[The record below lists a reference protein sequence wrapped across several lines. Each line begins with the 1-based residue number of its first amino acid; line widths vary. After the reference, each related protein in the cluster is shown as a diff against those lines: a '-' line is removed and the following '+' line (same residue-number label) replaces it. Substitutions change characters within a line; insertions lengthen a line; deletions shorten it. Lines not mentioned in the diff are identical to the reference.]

1 MTVPAFTLAVWV
13 RSPGPYR
20 ENGKR
25 ANNASESY
33 SLTSKI
39 EGTNLPNSF
48 DYGMGAMFP
57 TDLIRESK
65 LVEIATN
72 ALKERQRRGASMTG
86 YSLPAGYFT
95 GQILASRVQDI
106 ISAVQVAGP
115 TETKSYNGANQN
127 INSSNGLVV
136 TGSTPTYDSYGNP
149 TGTTP
154 TYGSVPAP
162 EIVTYP
168 QAPSPT
174 VGTSF
179 SKGQK
184 TSAADINVLIGAINA
199 AGNVCTCNCNYC
211 TCNCNYCTCNCNYSC
226 TCNCNYSD
234 ERLKVNVEYL

>member
-1 MTVPAFTLAVWV
+1 MTVPAFTLAVWAQP
-13 RSPGPYR
+13 PGGGR
-20 ENGKR
+20 NQGKR

-33 SLTSKI
+33 SLTSKV
-39 EGTNLPNSF
+39 EGTNQTNAF
-48 DYGMGAMFP
+48 DYGMGAMFA

-72 ALKERQRRGASMTG
+72 ALKERKRRGASMTG

-115 TETKSYNGANQN
+115 LESKSYNGANQN
-127 INSSNGLVV
+127 INSSNGL
-136 TGSTPTYDSYGNP
+136 NA
-149 TGTTP
+149 
-154 TYGSVPAP
+154 PAP

-168 QAPSPT
+168 RAPSPT

-234 ERLKVNVEYL
+234 ETLKVNVEYM

>member
-1 MTVPAFTLAVWV
+1 MTVPAFTLAVWTQQ
-13 RSPGPYR
+13 PGGGR
-20 ENGKR
+20 NQGKR
-25 ANNASESY
+25 ANNAVGSY
-33 SLTSKI
+33 TLTSKI
-39 EGTNLPNSF
+39 EGTNQTNAF
-48 DYGMGAMFP
+48 DYAMP
-57 TDLIRESK
+57 TVLSTDLMTERK
-65 LVEIATN
+65 LIDIATN
-72 ALKERQRRGASMTG
+72 AIAERKRRGGSP
-86 YSLPAGYFT
+86 YQLPAGYFS
-95 GQILASRVQDI
+95 GPILGGRVQDI
-106 ISAVQVAGP
+106 ITTVQVTGP
-115 TETKSYNGANQN
+115 LESKSYNGANQN

-154 TYGSVPAP
+154 TYSPVPSP

-168 QAPSPT
+168 QSPSIT

-184 TSAADINVLIGAINA
+184 TSAADINVLIGAVNA

-234 ERLKVNVEYL
+234 EQLKTEIEYI